1 MCNYPDTALASS
13 GNLNTIKSKLYQHVA
28 CCCFLMFSNVCK
40 VDVLKPISNCSH
52 HTTEIV
58 DLGTDHFATL
68 IKWFGKSSSK
78 TNFIVWGFGFWQQS
92 LMIIFY
98 FDKVQTVVKY
108 FVQNWYWINETLVAA
123 PLALECEG
131 SITERGAEGGGE
143 AL

>member
-1 MCNYPDTALASS
+1 
-13 GNLNTIKSKLYQHVA
+13 
-28 CCCFLMFSNVCK
+28 
-40 VDVLKPISNCSH
+40 
-52 HTTEIV
+52 
-58 DLGTDHFATL
+58 
-68 IKWFGKSSSK
+68 
-78 TNFIVWGFGFWQQS
+78 
-92 LMIIFY
+92 MIIFY